1 SSAQQLDK
9 RKHHSGEKEV
19 PDLPS
24 NIVSAFELTVAMRHI
39 IYRKRGTLLSVAA
52 IALAVSISLVSIFM
66 MDGFRDMLFDVIIE
80 DLPHV
85 TVTPKEGDDYIYLY
99 HSLSDRIWDIPGVV
113 AVSASLGTSATFTYK
128 ENVENVAMS
137 GVDPED
143 FESIYHLE
151 EYMIKGDLISVQSG
165 KKVILGKKLSE
176 RLKVKMGQTIYASF
190 PDARGTSLMVSGI
203 FDPPV
208 GWPEDLAIVS
218 LETAR
223 SFLNE
228 GDVASNV
235 DIRLGDIYQAD
246 AAARSLQDYG
256 YKADSWQKLYPE
268 ILETLAIETFENNLI
283 MLLIL
288 IIASFGVGSVMYL
301 LVNEKTSEI
310 GMLMAMG
317 AKRQSIMNIF
327 LIESGLL
334 GLMGG
339 AVGAVLGLALSLYLG
354 NLEFSMEAPGGQKI
368 TLPVV
373 ISLESFLVIIIAAIA
388 LSIIA
393 GSYPAYKA
401 SRLDPTQ
408 AINA

>member
-1 SSAQQLDK
+1 
-9 RKHHSGEKEV
+9 V

-327 LIESGLL
+327 LIESGLM

>member
-1 SSAQQLDK
+1 M
-9 RKHHSGEKEV
+9 

-128 ENVENVAMS
+128 ENVENVAMT

-208 GWPEDLAIVS
+208 GWQDDLTIVS
-218 LETAR
+218 LDTAR

-228 GDVASNV
+228 GDVASIV
-235 DIRLGDIYQAD
+235 DIRLEDIYQAD

>member
-1 SSAQQLDK
+1 M
-9 RKHHSGEKEV
+9 

-24 NIVSAFELTVAMRHI
+24 SIVSAYELTVAMRHI

-208 GWPEDLAIVS
+208 GWQDDLTIVS
-218 LETAR
+218 LDTAR

-228 GDVASNV
+228 GDVASIV
-235 DIRLGDIYQAD
+235 DIRLEDIYQAD

-317 AKRQSIMNIF
+317 AKWQSIMNIF
-327 LIESGLL
+327 LIESGLM

>member
-1 SSAQQLDK
+1 
-9 RKHHSGEKEV
+9 V

-24 NIVSAFELTVAMRHI
+24 SIVSAFELTVAMRHI

-354 NLEFSMEAPGGQKI
+354 NLEFSMEAPGGQKV

>member
-1 SSAQQLDK
+1 
-9 RKHHSGEKEV
+9 V

-24 NIVSAFELTVAMRHI
+24 SIVSAFELTVAMRHI

>member
-1 SSAQQLDK
+1 
-9 RKHHSGEKEV
+9 V

-24 NIVSAFELTVAMRHI
+24 SIVSAFELTVAMRHI

-165 KKVILGKKLSE
+165 KKVILSKKLSE

-190 PDARGTSLMVSGI
+190 PDARGTSLMISGI
-203 FDPPV
+203 FDAPV

-218 LETAR
+218 LDTAR

-235 DIRLGDIYQAD
+235 DIRLEDIYQAD
-246 AAARSLQDYG
+246 AAARSLQGYG

>member
-1 SSAQQLDK
+1 M
-9 RKHHSGEKEV
+9 

-235 DIRLGDIYQAD
+235 DIRLEDIYQAD

>member
-1 SSAQQLDK
+1 
-9 RKHHSGEKEV
+9 V

>member
-1 SSAQQLDK
+1 M
-9 RKHHSGEKEV
+9 

-208 GWPEDLAIVS
+208 GWQDDLTIVS

-235 DIRLGDIYQAD
+235 DIRLEDIYQAD

>member
-1 SSAQQLDK
+1 M
-9 RKHHSGEKEV
+9 

-137 GVDPED
+137 GIDPED
-143 FESIYHLE
+143 FERIYHLE

-235 DIRLGDIYQAD
+235 DIRLEDIYQAD

-327 LIESGLL
+327 LIESGLM

-354 NLEFSMEAPGGQKI
+354 NLEFSMEAPGGQKV

>member
-1 SSAQQLDK
+1 M
-9 RKHHSGEKEV
+9 

-24 NIVSAFELTVAMRHI
+24 SIVSAFELTVAMRHI

-208 GWPEDLAIVS
+208 GWQDDLTIVS
-218 LETAR
+218 LDTAR

-228 GDVASNV
+228 GDVASIV
-235 DIRLGDIYQAD
+235 DIRLEDIYQAD

-268 ILETLAIETFENNLI
+268 ILQTLAIETFENNLI

>member
-1 SSAQQLDK
+1 
-9 RKHHSGEKEV
+9 V

-235 DIRLGDIYQAD
+235 DIRLEDIYQAD
-246 AAARSLQDYG
+246 AAARSLQGYG

>member
-1 SSAQQLDK
+1 M
-9 RKHHSGEKEV
+9 

-24 NIVSAFELTVAMRHI
+24 SIVSAFELTVAMRHI

-218 LETAR
+218 LDTAR

-235 DIRLGDIYQAD
+235 DIRLEDIYQAD

-354 NLEFSMEAPGGQKI
+354 NLEFSMEAPGGQKV

>member
-1 SSAQQLDK
+1 
-9 RKHHSGEKEV
+9 V

-208 GWPEDLAIVS
+208 GWQDDLTIVS

-235 DIRLGDIYQAD
+235 DIRLEDIYQAD

>member
-1 SSAQQLDK
+1 M
-9 RKHHSGEKEV
+9 

-99 HSLSDRIWDIPGVV
+99 HSLADRIWDIPGVV

-208 GWPEDLAIVS
+208 GWQDDLTIVS
-218 LETAR
+218 LDTAR

-235 DIRLGDIYQAD
+235 DIRLEDIYQAD